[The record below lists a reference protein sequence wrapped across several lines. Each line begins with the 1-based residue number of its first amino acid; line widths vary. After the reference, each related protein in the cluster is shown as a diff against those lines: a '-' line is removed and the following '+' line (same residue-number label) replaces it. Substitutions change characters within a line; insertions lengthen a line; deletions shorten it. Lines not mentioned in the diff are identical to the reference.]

1 MAQNKTTYTEASVE
15 NFIKTAD
22 DPQKQMDSIALIKLM
37 ATATGE
43 PAKMFGSSIIGFG
56 QYHYKYASG
65 HEGNAPLLGFSPRKS
80 AISLY
85 VYSGGD
91 EQRHLVDQ
99 LGKFKIGKACIY
111 IKRLSDINIDILKQL
126 MCETIQFIEN
136 TYTRIK
142 E

>member
-1 MAQNKTTYTEASVE
+1 MAQNKKVYTESSVE
-15 NFIKTAD
+15 NFVEKIN
-22 DPQKQMDSIALIKLM
+22 DPQKRMDSAALIKLM
-37 ATATGE
+37 ETATGE

-65 HEGNAPLLGFSPRKS
+65 HEGNAPLLGFSPRQS

-111 IKRLSDINIDILKQL
+111 IKRLSDINMETLNQL
-126 MCETIQFIEN
+126 MRETIRFIEN

>member
-1 MAQNKTTYTEASVE
+1 MAQNKTAYTQASVE
-15 NFIKTAD
+15 KFIRTVD
-22 DPQKQMDSIALIKLM
+22 DPQKQMDSAALIKLM
-37 ATATGE
+37 ETATGE

-65 HEGNAPLLGFSPRKS
+65 HEGDAPLLGFSPRKS

-85 VYSGGD
+85 VYSGGN
-91 EQRHLVDQ
+91 EHRHLVDQ

-111 IKRLSDINIDILKQL
+111 IKRLSDINIDTLNKL
-126 MCETIQFIEN
+126 MCETIKFIEN

>member
-1 MAQNKTTYTEASVE
+1 MAQNKTAYTESPVE
-15 NFIKTAD
+15 NFVKKID
-22 DPQKQMDSIALIKLM
+22 DPQKQMDSAALIKLM
-37 ATATGE
+37 GIATGE
-43 PAKMFGSSIIGFG
+43 PAKMFGSTIIGFG

-91 EQRHLVDQ
+91 EHRHLVDQ

-111 IKRLSDINIDILKQL
+111 IKRLSDINMETLEQL
-126 MCETIQFIEN
+126 MRETIQFIEN

>member
-1 MAQNKTTYTEASVE
+1 MAQNKTVYTESSVE
-15 NFIKTAD
+15 NFVEKIN
-22 DPQKQMDSIALIKLM
+22 DPQKRMDSAALIKLM
-37 ATATGE
+37 ETATGE

-65 HEGNAPLLGFSPRKS
+65 HEGNAPLLGFSPRQS

-111 IKRLSDINIDILKQL
+111 IKRLSDINMETLNQL
-126 MCETIQFIEN
+126 MRETIRFIEN

>member
-1 MAQNKTTYTEASVE
+1 MAQNKTTYTKSSVE
-15 NFIKTAD
+15 DFIKTVD
-22 DPQKQMDSIALIKLM
+22 DLQKQMDSTTLIKLM
-37 ATATGE
+37 ETVTGE
-43 PAKMFGSSIIGFG
+43 QAKMFGSSIIGFG

-85 VYSGGD
+85 VFTGTD
-91 EQRHLVDQ
+91 EHRHLVDQ

-111 IKRLSDINIDILKQL
+111 IKRLSDIKIDILNQL

>member
-1 MAQNKTTYTEASVE
+1 MAQNKTAYSEAPVE
-15 NFIKTAD
+15 DFIKTVD
-22 DPQKQMDSIALIKLM
+22 DTRKQRDSAALIQLM
-37 ATATGE
+37 EAATGE
-43 PAKMFGSSIIGFG
+43 SAKMFGPSIIGFG

-65 HEGNAPLLGFSPRKS
+65 HEGDAPLLGFSPRKS

-111 IKRLSDINIDILKQL
+111 IKRLSDINIDILNQL
-126 MCETIQFIEN
+126 MYETIQFIEN
-136 TYTRIK
+136 RYTRIK

>member
-1 MAQNKTTYTEASVE
+1 MAQNKTAYTEASVE
-15 NFIKTAD
+15 NFIKTVD
-22 DPQKQMDSIALIKLM
+22 DPQKQMDSAALIKLM

-56 QYHYKYASG
+56 EYHYKYASG

-85 VYSGGD
+85 VYSGGN
-91 EQRHLVDQ
+91 EHRHLVDQ

-111 IKRLSDINIDILKQL
+111 IKRLSDINIDTLNQL
-126 MCETIQFIEN
+126 MSETIQFIEN